1 MSKCGYG
8 LAATGAFP
16 VRLQKAFGTKGKV
29 DMIND
34 GVSGDTTSGGRDR
47 LDWSVPEGTEAV
59 ILELG
64 ANDAL
69 RGIDPR
75 SPAPR

>member
-1 MSKCGYG
+1 
-8 LAATGAFP
+8 
-16 VRLQKAFGTKGKV
+16 
-29 DMIND
+29 MINA

-47 LDWSVPEGTEAV
+47 LDWSIPEGTEAV

-64 ANDAL
+64 ANDACA
-69 RGIDPR
+69 GSIPP